1 MKMAMFCFFPAPLVN
16 DLLDLYSA
24 STVLFSAWIQLLNK
38 GPKVEGFS
46 PTLHKSCVFLC
57 SNTDQQAMSKTAEPQ
72 TRSCE

>member
-1 MKMAMFCFFPAPLVN
+1 MTMFCFFPAPLVN

-24 STVLFSAWIQLLNK
+24 SIVLFSACTQFLNK

-46 PTLHKSCVFLC
+46 PALYKSSVFLC